1 MKIKVLL
8 FGIVTDLIGENE
20 IVIYLP
26 PNSTVENLRLSL
38 ALEYAKLENIHE
50 FAVAVNEEYAENNRV
65 LKATDVVAIIPPVS
79 GG

>member
-38 ALEYAKLENIHE
+38 ALEYAKLGNIHE